1 MYHINHIRWVL
12 HKNPISISI
21 GDYPKGFTIEDLLEL
36 KNEEIGERSN
46 KIKLNHYLTELE
58 KHSLIENNPVNRKK
72 YVKIQKS
79 GEIFLK
85 TIASLIEN

>member
-1 MYHINHIRWVL
+1 MSITLNQSQREILEFLLITPAKENEYSGKTINE
-12 HKNPISISI
+12 IS
-21 GDYPKGFTIEDLLEL
+21 DAVEL
-36 KNEEIGERSN
+36 STNAVRK
-46 KIKLNHYLTELE
+46 YLTELE